1 LLEAAKVVSTAMA
14 RFITVLA
21 FLYLMFTNIT
31 VYLFDKSLNKLPN
44 GVARSNK
51 ISLKILIILSS
62 AIALLPIFWF
72 SFLYLAMVDRR
83 FLALFVLF
91 NVIFVVCA
99 VLEISLRSGGNEPDL
114 GINLFETTFEE
125 WSAIEPHQG
134 KKYITPDF
142 HDEYKHHYRSFK
154 PRNTGLYLVP
164 SGSES
169 GSIVVSDGFRQTV
182 GNPNSVSS
190 TIHVLGGST
199 TFCAETPNNLTY
211 SSILQAKINVQ
222 FKSVRVLNYGFS
234 GATLPKL
241 VERVESSSVNSQ
253 DLIVAYIGINE
264 AAHLM
269 ITERKKILG
278 PFKWLPRFDELV
290 TVLSRKSLVL
300 EWLKNTTIDQKWEI
314 FDEGIFEVERSLDRL
329 IEFSEK
335 RGVFLLLVLQPNLFT
350 KKMYSKYEHE
360 LLNHTSTE
368 FKNCINISYDKLE
381 KLFFSKK
388 SPKLVF
394 RTAVS
399 LMDKFEISPFLD
411 TFHVNDEGNAAIADF
426 IFDSLQN
433 QMRDIY

>member
-1 LLEAAKVVSTAMA
+1 MTRL
-14 RFITVLA
+14 ITGLA
-21 FLYLMFTNIT
+21 VFFLVFTTIL

-51 ISLKILIILSS
+51 ISLKILIVMSS

-72 SFLYLAMVDRR
+72 SFLYLAMVDIR
-83 FLALFVLF
+83 FVAVFVMF
-91 NVIFVVCA
+91 NVILFIFA
-99 VLEISLRSGGNEPDL
+99 ILEISLRIGGNEPDL
-114 GINLFETTFEE
+114 GVDLFETTFEE
-125 WSAIEPHQG
+125 WSTIEPHQG
-134 KKYITPDF
+134 KKYITPYF
-142 HDEYKHHYRSFK
+142 HDEYKHHYRNFK

-169 GSIVVSDGFRQTV
+169 GSIIVSDGFRQTV
-182 GNPNSVSS
+182 GNPLSVNS

-211 SSILQAKINVQ
+211 PSLLQAKINIR
-222 FKSVRVLNYGFS
+222 FKNVRVLNYGFS

-241 VERVESSSVNSQ
+241 VERIELSSVNSQ
-253 DLIVAYIGINE
+253 DLIVAYLGINE

-269 ITERKKILG
+269 VAERKKILG

-300 EWLKNTTIDQKWEI
+300 EWLKNTTIDRKWEI
-314 FDEGIFEVERSLDRL
+314 LDEGIFEVERSLDRL
-329 IEFSEK
+329 IKFSER

-360 LLNHTSTE
+360 LLNHMSAE
-368 FKNCINISYDKLE
+368 FKNCLNISYNKLE
-381 KLFFSKK
+381 NLFLSKK

-411 TFHVNDEGNAAIADF
+411 TFHVNDEGNAVIADF

-433 QMRDIY
+433 QIPDMY

>member
-1 LLEAAKVVSTAMA
+1 
-14 RFITVLA
+14 
-21 FLYLMFTNIT
+21 MFTNIMI
-31 VYLFDKSLNKLPN
+31 YLFDKSLNKLPN

-51 ISLKILIILSS
+51 ISPKILIIMSS

-72 SFLYLAMVDRR
+72 SFLYLAMVDIR
-83 FLALFVLF
+83 FLALFFFF
-91 NVIFVVCA
+91 NVFFVVCA

-114 GINLFETTFEE
+114 GINLFETTFKE

-169 GSIVVSDGFRQTV
+169 GSIIVSDGFRQTV

-211 SSILQAKINVQ
+211 SSILQAKINIQ
-222 FKSVRVLNYGFS
+222 FKNVRVLNYGFS

-241 VERVESSSVNSQ
+241 VERVELSSVNSQ
-253 DLIVAYIGINE
+253 DFIVAYIGINE

-300 EWLKNTTIDQKWEI
+300 EWLKNTTIDRKWEI

-433 QMRDIY
+433 QMRVIY

>member
-1 LLEAAKVVSTAMA
+1 M
-14 RFITVLA
+14 I
-21 FLYLMFTNIT
+21 
-31 VYLFDKSLNKLPN
+31 YLFDKSLNKLPN

-51 ISLKILIILSS
+51 ISPKILIIMSS

-72 SFLYLAMVDRR
+72 SFLYLAMVDIR
-83 FLALFVLF
+83 FLALFFLF
-91 NVIFVVCA
+91 NVFFVVCA

-114 GINLFETTFEE
+114 GINLFETTFKE

-169 GSIVVSDGFRQTV
+169 GSIIVSDGFRQTV

-211 SSILQAKINVQ
+211 SSILQAKINIQ
-222 FKSVRVLNYGFS
+222 FKNVRVLNYGFS

-241 VERVESSSVNSQ
+241 VERVELSSVNSQ
-253 DLIVAYIGINE
+253 DFIVAYIGINE

-300 EWLKNTTIDQKWEI
+300 EWLKNTTIDRKWEI

-433 QMRDIY
+433 QMRVIY

>member
-1 LLEAAKVVSTAMA
+1 M
-14 RFITVLA
+14 I
-21 FLYLMFTNIT
+21 
-31 VYLFDKSLNKLPN
+31 YLFDKSLNKLPN

-51 ISLKILIILSS
+51 ISPKILIIMSS

-72 SFLYLAMVDRR
+72 SFLYLAMVDIR
-83 FLALFVLF
+83 FLALFFLF
-91 NVIFVVCA
+91 NVFFVVCA

-114 GINLFETTFEE
+114 GIDLFETTFKE

-169 GSIVVSDGFRQTV
+169 GSIIVSDGFRQTV

-211 SSILQAKINVQ
+211 SSILQAKINIQ
-222 FKSVRVLNYGFS
+222 FKNVRVLNYGFS

-241 VERVESSSVNSQ
+241 VERVELSSVNSQ
-253 DLIVAYIGINE
+253 DFIVAYIGINE

-300 EWLKNTTIDQKWEI
+300 EWLKNTTIDRKWEI

>member
-1 LLEAAKVVSTAMA
+1 
-14 RFITVLA
+14 
-21 FLYLMFTNIT
+21 
-31 VYLFDKSLNKLPN
+31 
-44 GVARSNK
+44 
-51 ISLKILIILSS
+51 
-62 AIALLPIFWF
+62 
-72 SFLYLAMVDRR
+72 MVDIR
-83 FLALFVLF
+83 FLALFFLF
-91 NVIFVVCA
+91 NVFFVVCA

-114 GINLFETTFEE
+114 GIDLFETTFKE

-169 GSIVVSDGFRQTV
+169 GSIIVSDGFRQTV

-211 SSILQAKINVQ
+211 SSILQAKINIQ
-222 FKSVRVLNYGFS
+222 FKNVRVLNYGFS

-241 VERVESSSVNSQ
+241 VERVELSSVNSQ
-253 DLIVAYIGINE
+253 DFIVAYIGINE

-300 EWLKNTTIDQKWEI
+300 EWLKNTTIDRKWEI

-433 QMRDIY
+433 QMRVIY